1 MYPLLSSLVYPLL
14 LADLSPPLLF
24 TDVSPPLLTGLT
36 SLPFLLRSCHLLLIF
51 FSVPVTYFYFL
62 LSSCHLLLIF
72 FSVPVTYF
80 YFLLSSC
87 HLLLLPSQ
95 FLSPTSQFLL
105 NPCHLLPVTYF
116 YATGGG
122 EGCRVCPS
130 TSMPI
135 ASTTSWVFS
144 AYGRS
149 LATASQV
156 DFWGCRKGQDLTGNN
171 SDIWGVG

>member
-36 SLPFLLRSCHLLLIF
+36 SLPFLLR
-51 FSVPVTYFYFL
+51 
-62 LSSCHLLLIF
+62 SCHLLLIF